1 MDLWKEE
8 VPKRARDVGQAA
20 AMAQELLATQRVHIH
35 YYYGIRSQK
44 DHPYYGF
51 WGPNST
57 IVVYMDPLG

>member
-44 DHPYYGF
+44 
-51 WGPNST
+51 T
-57 IVVYMDPLG
+57 ILTMAFGDPTPQ